1 MTLFK
6 WILGKFH
13 KCPESELR
21 ISEREIPCHNYW
33 PEHFV
38 AVRRENLEDIRNMDE
53 AEKKAH
59 VADIAEI
66 YNKMAFGREL
76 ESMVNQQVYFIAER
90 ALGNNQLDFG
100 RGTIN
105 GIRLVQERF
114 GDLHAE
120 HAERSKPDEPFNPYE
135 IFEKVRETTV

>member
-1 MTLFK
+1 MTFNWL
-6 WILGKFH
+6 LGKFH
-13 KCPESELR
+13 KCESVVTTEK
-21 ISEREIPCHNYW
+21 ISVEIPCHKYW

-38 AVRRENLEDIRNMDE
+38 AVKRNDLEDIRNMDE
-53 AEKKAH
+53 SEKKAH

-66 YNKMAFGREL
+66 YNKKAFGKEL
-76 ESMVNQQVYFIAER
+76 ESLVSQQVYFIAER
-90 ALGNNQLDFG
+90 ALGQNQLDFG

-135 IFEKVRETTV
+135 LFEKIQETKV